1 MSAFVDLIVLGLVAG
16 MTYALMSEGLW
27 GAALMFFNALFA
39 SLITFNFYEAL
50 AQVII
55 ANVGSETVSSFA
67 DSLSMMLIYCVSLVL
82 LRLTTESIA
91 PTMVRFPTPV
101 YHLGRIVFGLGGALV
116 TIAMVLLAYQASP
129 VQKKMLGVMDYK
141 YKPFYTER
149 FDRDFLAF
157 FQYTTGYTFARNGV
171 GEADPSG
178 EFRDRPM
185 LFDPK
190 AEWLMFHQAARPNG
204 TEPILEDSGEAEAPA
219 PAAPGGGGPG
229 GPGGPGMMPGGPGGM
244 PGRPGPGIPGGTAGA
259 AAGLARQRI
268 EEPSGGVPFPS
279 SFQRPLGATGGPA

>member
-1 MSAFVDLIVLGLVAG
+1 MSTIIDLIILGLVLG

-39 SLITFNFYEAL
+39 ALISFNFYEPL
-50 AQVII
+50 AQLIVN
-55 ANVGSETVSSFA
+55 NVGSEMVGNFS
-67 DSLSMMLIYCVSLVL
+67 DSLSMMAIYIVSLLL
-82 LRLTTESIA
+82 LRLATESIA

-101 YHLGRIVFGLGGALV
+101 YHLGRVVFAAGASLV
-116 TIAMVLLAYQASP
+116 MIAMLLLAYQASP

-141 YKPFYTER
+141 YKPFYGER

-171 GEADPSG
+171 GDPDPSG

-190 AEWLMFHQAARPNG
+190 AEWLMIHQAARPYG
-204 TEPILEDSGEAEAPA
+204 TEAILEEAPD
-219 PAAPGGGGPG
+219 AAAAAGTTPEGGA
-229 GPGGPGMMPGGPGGM
+229 GGPGMMPGQPGGPGM
-244 PGRPGPGIPGGTAGA
+244 TPP
-259 AAGLARQRI
+259 
-268 EEPSGGVPFPS
+268 
-279 SFQRPLGATGGPA
+279 